1 MTALIVHGIGALVT
15 CDPQVGAAPGVVRDA
30 ALVARDG
37 VIVYAGPEA
46 GLDRSAVPRGALEI
60 QARGAAVVPG
70 FVDAH
75 THIVWLGDRGDEYA
89 QCASGATYEEIA
101 RRGGGIR
108 STVAKTRAASEEAL
122 FESARDRLRRLMA
135 EGVTTVEIKS
145 GYGLST
151 ESELKMLRV
160 ARRLGRELALDV
172 VTTLLGAHALPP
184 EYEGRQKEYVELVCR
199 EMIPAAAEAK
209 LADAVD
215 AFCERIAFTREE
227 TAAVFEAARERGL
240 PVKLHADQLSDLG
253 GGALAARFAAL
264 SADHLEYSS
273 EASIAAMAQAGT
285 VAVLLPGA
293 FYFLG
298 ERRLP
303 PIEALRRHRV
313 PIALASD
320 CNPGS
325 SPALSL
331 LLMLNLAATLF
342 RLTPEEALFGITR
355 HAATA
360 LGLGRDR
367 GRLAPGMK
375 ADFALWDIDHPA
387 ELVYW
392 IGRNPCA
399 GVVKDSVP
407 LVRP

>member
-1 MTALIVHGIGALVT
+1 M
-15 CDPQVGAAPGVVRDA
+15 
-30 ALVARDG
+30 
-37 VIVYAGPEA
+37 
-46 GLDRSAVPRGALEI
+46 
-60 QARGAAVVPG
+60 
-70 FVDAH
+70 
-75 THIVWLGDRGDEYA
+75 
-89 QCASGATYEEIA
+89 
-101 RRGGGIR
+101 
-108 STVAKTRAASEEAL
+108 
-122 FESARDRLRRLMA
+122 
-135 EGVTTVEIKS
+135 
-145 GYGLST
+145 
-151 ESELKMLRV
+151 
-160 ARRLGRELALDV
+160 
-172 VTTLLGAHALPP
+172 
-184 EYEGRQKEYVELVCR
+184 
-199 EMIPAAAEAK
+199 
-209 LADAVD
+209 
-215 AFCERIAFTREE
+215 
-227 TAAVFEAARERGL
+227 FEAARERGL

-342 RLTPEEALFGITR
+342 RLTPEEALLGITR
-355 HAATA
+355 HAAAA

-367 GRLAPGMK
+367 GRLASGMK

-387 ELVYW
+387 ELAYW